1 MKAMRLKI
9 FLTSLAA
16 LIAFSVRCQACGNF
30 ECPPSE
36 YLMYRVYDP
45 SAVMASEREVTHLAE
60 SDDPEVKRYL
70 ALARSC
76 EKLRNMYT
84 SKWYYPTKGDDVVLS
99 SLEDVL
105 DDALT
110 YKGNQ
115 LKDRYALQAARA
127 MFTLGKFKEMIDDIT
142 TANFSES
149 LVYQLLHLYN
159 FFVFRT
165 LNPDIFLTRLR

>member
-1 MKAMRLKI
+1 MKRLRKYI
-9 FLTSLAA
+9 ISLLALLTWTIHSWG
-16 LIAFSVRCQACGNF
+16 CGIW

-36 YLMYRVYDP
+36 YMLFRVFDKTAKYTP
-45 SAVMASEREVTHLAE
+45 GQGVTQLPE

-99 SLEDVL
+99 SLEEVL
-105 DDALT
+105 DAALA
-110 YKGNQ
+110 YKGTQ

-127 MFTLGKFKEMIDDIT
+127 MFTLGKYTEMIDWWAKVRNDIQDE
-142 TANFSES
+142 AIRKCIQGYVAGA
-149 LVYQLLHLYN
+149 L
-159 FFVFRT
+159 FRT
-165 LNPDIFLTRLR
+165 GAEEKQRK